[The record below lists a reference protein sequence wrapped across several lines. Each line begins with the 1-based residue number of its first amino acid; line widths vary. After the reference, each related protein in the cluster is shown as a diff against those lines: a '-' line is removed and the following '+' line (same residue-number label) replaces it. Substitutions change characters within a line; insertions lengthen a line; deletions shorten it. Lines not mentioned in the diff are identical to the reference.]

1 VKYIEDVFKRT
12 SLTSS
17 PEGVALEEQR
27 LVSNQG
33 GGTST
38 IGDNNNAIAL
48 CDVADCGGVS
58 ATTTK
63 SAGEKASD
71 TDFLKV

>member
-1 VKYIEDVFKRT
+1 MKYIEGVFKRT
-12 SLTSS
+12 SSISS
-17 PEGVALEEQR
+17 RDGETLLEQR
-27 LVSNQG
+27 LVANQG

-38 IGDNNNAIAL
+38 IGDKNNASAL
-48 CDVADCGGVS
+48 CDVADCGGIS

-63 SAGEKASD
+63 SVGEKASD